1 MSSFALPV
9 FNISCNIW
17 HGGLT
22 HMPPSGVPDLV
33 VNGNL
38 ANGRVWHLPVW
49 QRRLPGLG
57 AMSMSSSILFP
68 KGTDVRDVSTTTGPD
83 IIECPAGTGRLYWVT
98 YVDDIA
104 RGFGNE
110 HRWVVMQKVWT
121 YDAFSIYRWPTP
133 IP

>member
-1 MSSFALPV
+1 
-9 FNISCNIW
+9 
-17 HGGLT
+17 
-22 HMPPSGVPDLV
+22 MPPSGAPDLV

-57 AMSMSSSILFP
+57 SQSMSSSLLFP